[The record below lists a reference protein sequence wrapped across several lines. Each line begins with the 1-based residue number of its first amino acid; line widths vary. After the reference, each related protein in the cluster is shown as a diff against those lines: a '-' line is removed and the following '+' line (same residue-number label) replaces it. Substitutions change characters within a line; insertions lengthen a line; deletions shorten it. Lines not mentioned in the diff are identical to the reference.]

1 MHLPHIAALL
11 AVLAGLSVSTT
22 PQGINCVQHRARAG
36 DFMDG
41 PAKISADPLI
51 HFDSP
56 MVTGFN
62 ETVSENW
69 SFDAA
74 SHDGKASIVLY
85 LTRGTVAS
93 NIAAQRG
100 LISIAWANGTR
111 YMENAFVDTS
121 TLTTCP
127 KTTTGTWTNNA
138 GNITWG
144 FSASK
149 DFKQS
154 VATIKSP
161 TINGTFKLKSRGPP
175 IYPGGLVYPDSR
187 ASVLLAPE
195 MYWQEQFPVADAE
208 VHLSIRDTPFDLY
221 GVGGRDKNWNSRPW
235 AAISGKWDMARAI
248 AGPYGLMLWNYTSAV
263 DGRPYF
269 SATLTKGNKVIFRTA
284 NQESLCSETYGTVIL
299 AKDGPVHLSSAPGT
313 KSPLPKSRHTGY
325 LIDLVSPKTD
335 EHWRF
340 ALDFSQTTFWF
351 PASETLTVGQFAG
364 NVSGGLVGGKQYK
377 GVASGSL
384 QEFVL

>member
-1 MHLPHIAALL
+1 MHLPHITTLL
-11 AVLAGLSVSTT
+11 AVLAGLSVSTA
-22 PQGINCVQHRARAG
+22 PQGINCVHHQPRAG
-36 DFMDG
+36 GFMNG
-41 PAKISADPLI
+41 PAKMSADPLV

-56 MVTGFN
+56 MVTVFN
-62 ETVSENW
+62 ET
-69 SFDAA
+69 
-74 SHDGKASIVLY
+74 
-85 LTRGTVAS
+85 
-93 NIAAQRG
+93 RG
-100 LISIAWANGTR
+100 LISVAWANGTR
-111 YMENAFVDTS
+111 YVENAFVDIS
-121 TLTTCP
+121 TLTICP
-127 KTTTGTWTNNA
+127 KSTTGTWTNDA

-144 FSASK
+144 VSASK
-149 DFKQS
+149 DFKQA
-154 VATIKSP
+154 VITIKSP
-161 TINGTFKLKSRGPP
+161 TINGTFKLKS
-175 IYPGGLVYPDSR
+175 

-208 VHLSIRDTPFDLY
+208 VHLSIRGTPFDLY

-269 SATLTKGNKVIFRTA
+269 SATLTKGPKVIFRTA
-284 NQESLCSETYGTVIL
+284 NQGPSCSETYGTVTL
-299 AKDGPVHLSSAPGT
+299 TKNGPVHLSSAPGT

-325 LIDLVSPKTD
+325 LINLVSPKTN

-351 PASETLTVGQFAG
+351 PASETVTVGQFAG
-364 NVSGGLVGGKQYK
+364 NVSGGLMGGNQYK

-384 QEFVL
+384 QEVVL